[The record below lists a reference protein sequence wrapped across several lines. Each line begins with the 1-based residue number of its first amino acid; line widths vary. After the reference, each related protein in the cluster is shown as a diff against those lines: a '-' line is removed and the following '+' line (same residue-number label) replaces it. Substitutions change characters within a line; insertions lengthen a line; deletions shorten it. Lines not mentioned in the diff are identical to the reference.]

1 MKRTGKTFFL
11 SFLFFL
17 VVVPAQSQFN
27 TLLKKANK
35 QYELRAFNLAV
46 ETFLEAL
53 EIRPNDPES
62 LTKLGD
68 SFRHLNQMDKAA
80 LAYGKV
86 ADREDFPTEHMLNYG
101 FVLKAL
107 GRYQD
112 AKEQFLKFARSVPD
126 VGTHFAR
133 TCDFALLNLNPDP
146 QYQVVPTSVN
156 SADSDFGVA
165 FTDEGIV
172 FSSFRM
178 NMNRSPA
185 DWSGKAED
193 HLYLSRV
200 NPSGSLEPPALLR
213 PNEPDAH
220 NNGPVTFA
228 PNMQA
233 VAYTRNNFVNGT
245 RQIPS
250 AGMKLD
256 LFLSQLEDKATWK
269 NEFAFPFNG
278 AQYSTG
284 FPAFSSDGR
293 TLYFASDRP
302 GGKGGF
308 DIWETVWNGSSFNP
322 PRPLS
327 AVNTPGNEIAPFTDG
342 TYLYFS
348 SDYHEGFG
356 GYDVFQASR
365 TGSGWGSPKNLMLPV
380 NSPYDDYGYVYS
392 LEDQV
397 GLFTSNRPGGAGM
410 EDIYAVFSSNTGM
423 ALQVVN
429 GANGQPI
436 PGATLDFRSCNQG
449 TYTTNPSGQF
459 VLRSQSNM
467 NCELEAR
474 APGFLSQRLSLS
486 SLSGGGVNQPS
497 TIYLIRNGEMAEG
510 KVTDIYTQAPLPGVL
525 VEITNLQTQS
535 KMTALTDQ
543 LGIYRAALQ
552 PNGQYNIQMSRTG
565 YQDAS
570 RQIQVGSRLDPSLL
584 GTVALLGSTNTG
596 AQARNTSSGAF
607 TLDNQQAEPQAD
619 GFAIQVAALRSSNTD
634 KFRDLERLGT
644 VYTVQ
649 QGNLYK
655 VRVGVYTTRAE
666 AERVLQEVKK
676 IGYSRAYIVNETSS
690 PSPQPYSSSPQ
701 TRSSNTGAFGLPATP
716 ESSTPPPASY
726 NQNTQSGKPGRYH
739 IQLAAY
745 SNALN
750 FDPKGLENLGRITQ
764 FERGGYT
771 IFFISSFDSLN
782 DARNALRRAQDV
794 GFQTAYIVEYLGD
807 KEFRR
812 VY

>member
-11 SFLFFL
+11 SLVFLL
-17 VVVPAQSQFN
+17 VVIPAHSQFN
-27 TLLKKANK
+27 SLLKKANK

-53 EIRPNDPES
+53 QIRPNDPES

-86 ADREDFPTEHMLNYG
+86 ADREDFPTEHMLNYA

-112 AKEQFLKFARSVPD
+112 AKEQFLKFARTVPD
-126 VGTHFAR
+126 VGTHFAK

-146 QYQVVPTSVN
+146 QYQVINTSVN
-156 SADSDFGVA
+156 SADADFGVA
-165 FTDEGIV
+165 IVDDGIV

-193 HLYLSRV
+193 HLYLSRL

-220 NNGPVTFA
+220 NIGPAAFA

-245 RQIPS
+245 RHIPS

-256 LFLSQLEDKATWK
+256 LFLSQLEDKTGWK
-269 NEFAFPFNG
+269 NEFAFPYNG
-278 AQYSTG
+278 THFSTG
-284 FPAFSSDGR
+284 FPAFSPDGR

-308 DIWETVWNGSSFNP
+308 DIWKTVWNGSSFNP
-322 PRPLS
+322 PQPMTGI
-327 AVNTPGNEIAPFTDG
+327 NTPGNEIAPFFDG
-342 TYLYFS
+342 THLYFS
-348 SDYHEGFG
+348 SDYHDGFG
-356 GYDVFQASR
+356 GYDIFQASQS
-365 TGSGWGSPKNLMLPV
+365 GNGWGSPKNMLLPV

-392 LEDQV
+392 LEENA
-397 GLFTSNRPGGAGM
+397 GLFTSNRPGGVGM
-410 EDIYAVFSSNTGM
+410 EDIYAVFSQNTGM
-423 ALQVVN
+423 TLQVVN

-436 PGATLDFRSCNQG
+436 PGATLDFRACNQG

-459 VLRSQSNM
+459 VLRSQPDM
-467 NCELEAR
+467 NCEVEAR
-474 APGFLSQRLSLS
+474 APGFLSQRVVLS

-497 TIYLIRNGEMAEG
+497 RVYLIKNGEMIEG
-510 KVTDIYTQAPLPGVL
+510 KVTDYYTQSPLPGVR

-535 KMTALTDQ
+535 QMTAITDM

-552 PNGQYNIQMSRTG
+552 PNGRYNVQMSRMG
-565 YQDAS
+565 YQDVS
-570 RQIQVGSRLDPSLL
+570 RQIQVGARLDPGLL
-584 GTVALLGSTNTG
+584 GTVGMTGATQTG
-596 AQARNTSSGAF
+596 AQARNTSSGTF
-607 TLDNQQAEPQAD
+607 TPDPAPGESQVD
-619 GFAIQVAALRSSNTD
+619 GFAVQVAALRSSNID
-634 KFRDLERLGT
+634 KFSDLQRLGT

-649 QGNLYK
+649 EGNLYK
-655 VRVGVYTTRAE
+655 VRVGVFTTRAE
-666 AERVLQEVKK
+666 AERVLKQIKDM
-676 IGYSRAYIVNETSS
+676 GYPRAYIVSETSS
-690 PSPQPYSSSPQ
+690 PSPQPSSTTQS
-701 TRSSNTGAFGLPATP
+701 RSSNTGAFGLPATP
-716 ESSTPPPASY
+716 STTTPPPSSY
-726 NQNTQSGKPGRYH
+726 NQQNQSGKPGRYH

-750 FDPKGLENLGRITQ
+750 FDPSGVENLGRITQ

-771 IFFISSFDSLN
+771 IFFVSSFDNLT
-782 DARNALRRAQDV
+782 DARNALRTAQNA
-794 GFQTAYIVEYLGD
+794 GFAAAYIVEYLGN